1 MITRTKQGVPMVPPF
16 AMPTWIR
23 PLVRECGG
31 GSVLAGGW
39 TSAHQFDV
47 VTRTSDGQHLIT
59 RMSEDAIIEQADD
72 RNKATAVL
80 ENLYKPRADFAGLEM
95 SKPHVM
101 GVINTTPDS
110 FSDGG
115 AQLAPAAAIAS
126 GIVMSQAGASI
137 IDIGGES
144 TRPGAEAITRN
155 QELARVLPPIA
166 GLSRQNIRIS
176 VDTRHAEVMTR
187 ACAAGATIIND
198 VEALRRDGAVG
209 AAAASGAPVIIMH
222 MQGQPETM
230 QDLPHYDFAPV
241 DVYQFLEERIEVAMV
256 AGIAKSR
263 IAIDPGFGF
272 GKTVAHNLQILKWLS
287 LFHGLGVPILFGAS
301 RKSTIAK
308 LSKGEPVD
316 QRLAG
321 SLALA
326 MAAYRQGVQMLRAHD
341 VAQTAQALAVEQALL
356 LAE

>member
-1 MITRTKQGVPMVPPF
+1 MGKHIAQAVPTVPPF

-23 PLVRECGG
+23 PVVGVG
-31 GSVLAGGW
+31 DAGTVLAGGW
-39 TSAHQFDV
+39 IRAQEFDV
-47 VTRTSDGQHLIT
+47 VTRDEDGQHLIT
-59 RMSEDAIIEQADD
+59 RMSEDAIIDHADD
-72 RNKATAVL
+72 RNKAAAVL

-95 SKPHVM
+95 AKPHLM

-115 AQLAPAAAIAS
+115 AHLAPATAIAS
-126 GIVMSQAGASI
+126 GMAMWQAGASV

-144 TRPGAEAITRN
+144 TRPGAAPITRN
-155 QELARVLPPIA
+155 QELARVLPPIT
-166 GLSRQNIRIS
+166 GLARQNIRLSI
-176 VDTRHAEVMTR
+176 DTRHAEVMTR
-187 ACAAGATIIND
+187 ACAAGAAIIND
-198 VEALRRDGAVG
+198 VEALRRDGALD

-230 QDLPHYDFAPV
+230 QDEPHYEFAPV
-241 DVYQFLEERIEVAMV
+241 DIYQFLEERIDAAVA
-256 AGIAKSR
+256 AGIAKSH
-263 IAIDPGFGF
+263 IAVDPGFGF
-272 GKTVAHNLQILKWLS
+272 GKTVAHNLQILNWLS

-308 LSKGEPVD
+308 LSKDEPAD

-326 MAAYRQGVQMLRAHD
+326 MAAYRQGAQLLRVHD
-341 VAQTAQALAVEQALL
+341 VGETAQALAVEQALL
-356 LAE
+356 QAG